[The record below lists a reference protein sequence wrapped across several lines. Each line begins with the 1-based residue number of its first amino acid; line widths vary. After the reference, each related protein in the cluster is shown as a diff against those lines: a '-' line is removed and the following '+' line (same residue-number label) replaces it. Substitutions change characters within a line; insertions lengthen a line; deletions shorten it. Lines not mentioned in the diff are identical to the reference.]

1 MKRILCLSAIA
12 LGAVGCASPRVLTS
26 QELIGG
32 RVAKFT
38 YLKTGTVGSGKDQ
51 KAVFYFGV
59 VLCDFDNAGKETNC
73 GDTTLMQQVSY
84 FPIPK

>member
-12 LGAVGCASPRVLTS
+12 LGAVGCVTPRVLVS
-26 QELIGG
+26 QEMIGD

-38 YLKTGTVGSGKDQ
+38 YMRTGATGSGKDA
-51 KAVFYFGV
+51 KVLFDFGV

-73 GDTTLMQQVSY
+73 GDTLLMQNVTY